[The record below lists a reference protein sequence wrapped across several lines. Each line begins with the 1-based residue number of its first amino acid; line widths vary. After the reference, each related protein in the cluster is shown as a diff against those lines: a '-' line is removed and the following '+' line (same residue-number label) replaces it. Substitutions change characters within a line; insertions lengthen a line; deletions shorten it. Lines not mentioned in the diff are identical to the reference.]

1 MFSAHYNSKP
11 ESAADHAFIHYP
23 RAEGRLGNSNYIH
36 FLSQPSRSTKNK
48 SKRTILN
55 GCGNVRFH
63 HTSTVMK
70 SSIFMIG
77 GQCSLDKSNT
87 SLAKSLLKMDFSTL
101 VVNEKNSTIVP
112 VTGHGAVPINDSKVL
127 ILFGKESIAP
137 PKLTNIVQQMDVQT
151 GVMNTLNING
161 TAPSARYAHTVALID
176 NKVYIIGGINKDNDV
191 LGEINFI
198 DLISNNWNIITSK
211 NLLLPIAGHSTVV
224 VDKKYLISC
233 FGFNNKHELRND
245 CNVFDTINKVYI
257 QSTIS
262 GIPPSP
268 RSYSSMVTK
277 EEDNNKIYIFGG
289 FDEDYKGNN
298 DLYILDVT
306 NIRKLTWS
314 VISSTSNLIP
324 SPRGAHTAITKSEM
338 MYIWGGYSDTDLSD
352 SEPHIFDFKSN
363 TWIDKNLITPS
374 FSNNN
379 DNNNE
384 DTSNTSNNNN
394 NNNSVPIWQII
405 VGIVGII
412 VMALVAIFCFLI
424 IRRRRIK
431 VTSIEDDKEI
441 QNDPFNRSGG
451 KFGGSLEI
459 SSEDESKV
467 MKSIDLSILE
477 QITIES
483 ISPSQLPLD
492 EKANYNEKESPKLSE
507 VHPNYPKD
515 LNSFKFSSDKNK
527 LNNIS
532 SKRTSTDSQ
541 RIKRSHRRT
550 SSVSLTPAD
559 VVDLTRP
566 RSFVHHKSSLSTSV
580 INNSTFN
587 HSYLNNSIS
596 QKSSHFPNEFDPIS
610 ESNND
615 NNNNNNIS
623 KPLDT
628 LSALR
633 FEKNNFRDSKATFR
647 SARSVNSLQWVGFN
661 TTMMAEQEEK
671 RLSLHVRNAFSTIHS
686 NVSSISSVSEDSRS
700 SSESEGEYV
709 ICGDYINTAPK
720 FQNNNGQGNSI
731 DNGLQKRSISQ
742 NQSKI
747 KNNRNTISNIVEE
760 EDSSEEC
767 NTRESGIIDNYMH
780 NNNDGDD
787 NDDKRSSKKSKR
799 SSNKRTSRVSFALT
813 DEKIEYYETESS
825 ECVSLAR
832 ISGRTSSSSNS
843 NSIPSIIEEDEE
855 EEADSKYSKKDGNE
869 EILKIDIPEIVST
882 VTISPTRN
890 SIKDFMMEQGIHE
903 LYNM

>member
-1 MFSAHYNSKP
+1 
-11 ESAADHAFIHYP
+11 
-23 RAEGRLGNSNYIH
+23 
-36 FLSQPSRSTKNK
+36 
-48 SKRTILN
+48 
-55 GCGNVRFH
+55 
-63 HTSTVMK
+63 MK
-70 SSIFMIG
+70 SNIFMIG

-101 VVNEKNSTIVP
+101 VVNENNSTIVP
-112 VTGHGAVPINDSKVL
+112 VTGHGAVPINDSKIL

-151 GVMNTLNING
+151 GVVNTLDIKG
-161 TAPSARYAHTVALID
+161 TAPSARYAHTVTLID
-176 NKVYIIGGINKDNDV
+176 DKVYIIGGINKDNDV

-198 DLISNNWNIITSK
+198 DLISKNWNILTLK
-211 NLLLPIAGHSTVV
+211 NSLIPIAGHSTVV

-257 QSTIS
+257 QPNIS

-268 RSYSSMVTK
+268 RSYSSMITK
-277 EEDNNKIYIFGG
+277 EDDDKIIYIFGG
-289 FDEDYKGNN
+289 FDKDYKGNN
-298 DLYILDVT
+298 ELYILNVT
-306 NIRKLTWS
+306 NIRKFTWS
-314 VISSTSNLIP
+314 NILFTEEHSNLIP
-324 SPRGAHTAITKSEM
+324 SPRGAHTAIINSEM

-352 SEPHIFDFKSN
+352 N
-363 TWIDKNLITPS
+363 
-374 FSNNN
+374 
-379 DNNNE
+379 
-384 DTSNTSNNNN
+384 
-394 NNNSVPIWQII
+394 
-405 VGIVGII
+405 
-412 VMALVAIFCFLI
+412 
-424 IRRRRIK
+424 
-431 VTSIEDDKEI
+431 DKEI
-441 QNDPFNRSGG
+441 QSDPYNHSGSKFNGN
-451 KFGGSLEI
+451 LEI
-459 SSEDESKV
+459 TSNDESKV

-477 QITIES
+477 QITVES

-492 EKANYNEKESPKLSE
+492 EKVNYNEKESPKSSE

-515 LNSFKFSSDKNK
+515 LNSFRFSSDKNK
-527 LNNIS
+527 LNNNS

-587 HSYLNNSIS
+587 HS
-596 QKSSHFPNEFDPIS
+596 
-610 ESNND
+610 
-615 NNNNNNIS
+615 

-633 FEKNNFRDSKATFR
+633 FEKNNLRDSKATSR

-686 NVSSISSVSEDSRS
+686 SSVSSVSEDSRT
-700 SSESEGEYV
+700 SSESEGDEFV
-709 ICGDYINTAPK
+709 ICGDYINTTPK
-720 FQNNNGQGNSI
+720 FQNNNNIGQGNSI

-747 KNNRNTISNIVEE
+747 KNNRNIISNIVEE
-760 EDSSEEC
+760 ENNSEEC
-767 NTRESGIIDNYMH
+767 NTREI
-780 NNNDGDD
+780 
-787 NDDKRSSKKSKR
+787 
-799 SSNKRTSRVSFALT
+799 SFALT

-825 ECVSLAR
+825 ESVSLAR
-832 ISGRTSSSSNS
+832 ISGRTSSSSTN
-843 NSIPSIIEEDEE
+843 
-855 EEADSKYSKKDGNE
+855 GNE
-869 EILKIDIPEIVST
+869 EVLKIDIPETVSPNKN
-882 VTISPTRN
+882 SPIRN

-903 LYNM
+903 FYNI